1 MTTKIQIYNG
11 ALSLIGDRVLAS
23 LTEERESRRLLDL
36 VYDDDGIKACL
47 EAGQWYFAMR
57 SQKITYDPAITP
69 TWGLRRVFDVP
80 SDHVRT
86 CALCSDEQFEMPLIN
101 YREEANFWYA
111 DVDIIYVRFVSQD
124 TNYGMDLSLWPQSFV
139 EFVKAHF
146 ASKISPTVTSSDG
159 TKKDSFAYRNLVLK
173 HAKSLA
179 AMADGSTF
187 PARGAWA
194 SARAGNSRGWRD
206 RGNTGSLIG

>member
-1 MTTKIQIYNG
+1 MTDKLKIYNG
-11 ALSLIGDRVLAS
+11 ALSLIGERALAS
-23 LTEERESRRLLDL
+23 LTEARESRRALDL

-57 SQKITYDPAITP
+57 SQKITYDSAISP
-69 TWGLRRVFDVP
+69 TWGFRRVFDVP

-86 CALCSDEQFEMPLIN
+86 CALCSDENFNVPLLD

-111 DVDIIYVRFVSQD
+111 DIDVIYVRFVSQD
-124 TNYGMDLSLWPQSFV
+124 TSYGLDLSLWPASFV

-159 TKKDSFAYRNLVLK
+159 TKKDALAYRTLMLK

-179 AMADGSTF
+179 AMADGTTF
-187 PARGAWA
+187 PARGSWA
-194 SARAGNSRGWRD
+194 NARAGNSRGWRD
-206 RGNTGSLIG
+206 RGNTGSLLG

>member
-1 MTTKIQIYNG
+1 MTSKLQVYNG
-11 ALSLIGDRVLAS
+11 ALSLIGDRLLGS

-36 VYDDDGIKACL
+36 VYDDDGVKACL

-57 SQKITYDPAITP
+57 SQKITYDPSISP
-69 TWGLRRVFDVP
+69 TWGFMRVFDVP

-86 CALCSDEQFEMPLIN
+86 CAVCSDESFNVPLLE

-111 DVDIIYVRFVSQD
+111 NIDIIYVRFVSQD
-124 TNYGMDLSLWPQSFV
+124 TSYGLDMSLWPPSFT

-146 ASKISPTVTSSDG
+146 ASKISPTITASDG
-159 TKKDSFAYRNLVLK
+159 TKKESFAYRAQMLK

-187 PARGAWA
+187 PAQGSWV
-194 SARAGNSRGWRD
+194 SARYGSGRGWRD

>member
-1 MTTKIQIYNG
+1 VTSKLQIYNG
-11 ALSLIGDRVLAS
+11 ALALIGERALAS
-23 LTEERESRRLLDL
+23 LTEARESRRLLDL
-36 VYDDDGIKACL
+36 AYDDDGIKACL

-57 SQKITYDPAITP
+57 SQKITYDPSISP
-69 TWGLRRVFDVP
+69 TWGFRRVFDVP

-86 CALCSDEQFEMPLIN
+86 CALCSDESFNVPLLE

-111 DVDIIYVRFVSQD
+111 DLDIIFVRFVSQD
-124 TNYGMDLSLWPQSFV
+124 TSYGFDLSLWPASFT

-146 ASKISPTVTSSDG
+146 ASKVSPTVTTSVG
-159 TKKDSFAYRNLVLK
+159 ETKDSMQYRALMLK

-179 AMADGSTF
+179 AMADGATF
-187 PARGAWA
+187 PAQGSWTRARQA
-194 SARAGNSRGWRD
+194 SGRGWRD